1 MSASNQQI
9 QSPGQLVIKRLKR
22 DKVALFGL
30 ACILLS
36 IVVSVFGYVLVPDS
50 TENANDGAV
59 EIRKKAPGFSVRL
72 LILPNPN
79 FTPTKGFFANVFTGK
94 EIDYTSRPIEGFKFL
109 GDEKVEVAIYGGNG
123 NITET
128 YSLKEIGVS
137 KATFEEKCI
146 VKKTYLMGTD
156 ALGRDLLSRLVLG
169 TRISLMVG
177 FIAVIISLVLGVSLG
192 IIAGYFG
199 GWIDKLIVWFLTVV
213 WSIPGIM
220 LVIAISIAI
229 QSKGAWVAFVA
240 VGLTMWVEVARVV
253 RGQLLEVREMQYV
266 EAAKVLGVSDFKIMF
281 KHILPNLL
289 GPIIVVATSNFASA
303 ILVEAGLSFLG
314 MGVQPP
320 TPSWGLMVHEGFKLV
335 NGLSTMH
342 LILFPGLAIS
352 LLVFAFNLFG
362 NGLRDAFDPKNN

>member
-1 MSASNQQI
+1 MEEQQKTYYT
-9 QSPGQLVIKRLKR
+9 PGQLVLRRLKK
-22 DKVALFGL
+22 DKVAIFGL
-30 ACILLS
+30 AFILLT
-36 IVVSVFGYVLVPDS
+36 ILVSVFGYVVVPDNS
-50 TENANDGAV
+50 ENANDGAV
-59 EIRKKAPGFSVRL
+59 EIRKKSPGFSVQL
-72 LILPNPN
+72 LKIPNERMDEE
-79 FTPTKGFFANVFTGK
+79 KSWVSSLFTGK
-94 EIDYTSRPIEGFKFL
+94 NLNYATRPIESYRIFEDG
-109 GDEKVEVAIYGGNG
+109 VEVCVYGGKG
-123 NITET
+123 SIKEEYTFSE
-128 YSLKEIGVS
+128 LKTTKEG
-137 KATFEEKCI
+137 FESTCLI
-146 VKKTYLMGTD
+146 ARTYLLGTD

-177 FIAVIISLVLGVSLG
+177 FIAVFISMFVGVALG
-192 IIAGYFG
+192 IVAGYFG
-199 GWIDKLIVWFLTVV
+199 GWVDKLIVWFLTVI

-266 EAAKVLGVSDFKIMF
+266 EAAKVLGVSDFNIMF
-281 KHILPNLL
+281 RHILPNLL

-335 NGLSTMH
+335 NGLGTMH
-342 LILFPGLAIS
+342 LILFPGLAICI
-352 LLVFAFNLFG
+352 LVFAFNLFG

>member
-1 MSASNQQI
+1 MEEEVRYYT
-9 QSPGQLVIKRLKR
+9 PTELVLKRLKK
-22 DKVALFGL
+22 DKVAIGGAVVILFTILISLFGYM
-30 ACILLS
+30 I
-36 IVVSVFGYVLVPDS
+36 VPDS
-50 TENANDGAV
+50 TESANDGAI
-59 EIRKKAPGFSVRL
+59 EIRKKSPGFSVQVLKIKRQSYNAERSL
-72 LILPNPN
+72 FSTL
-79 FTPTKGFFANVFTGK
+79 FFGS
-94 EIDYTSRPIEGFKFL
+94 EPEYSIRPIENYTLLPDG
-109 GDEKVEVAIYGGNG
+109 VEVAVYGGNG
-123 NITET
+123 NIYEE
-128 YSLKEIGVS
+128 YSYEQL
-137 KATFEEKCI
+137 ATTQADFEHD
-146 VKKTYLMGTD
+146 VLDQRYYFLGTD
-156 ALGRDLLSRLVLG
+156 GAGRDLFSRLVLG

-177 FIAVIISLVLGVSLG
+177 FIAVIISLVVGVSLG

-199 GWIDKLIVWFLTVV
+199 GWIEKIILWLLTVV

-220 LVIAISIAI
+220 LVIAISIAL

-266 EAAKVLGVSDFKIMF
+266 EAAKVLGVSNFSIMF
-281 KHILPNLL
+281 KHILPNLI

-335 NGLSTMH
+335 NGASTIH

-352 LLVFAFNLFG
+352 FLVFAFNLFG

>member
-1 MSASNQQI
+1 MGI
-9 QSPGQLVIKRLKR
+9 
-22 DKVALFGL
+22 
-30 ACILLS
+30 
-36 IVVSVFGYVLVPDS
+36 
-50 TENANDGAV
+50 
-59 EIRKKAPGFSVRL
+59 
-72 LILPNPN
+72 
-79 FTPTKGFFANVFTGK
+79 
-94 EIDYTSRPIEGFKFL
+94 
-109 GDEKVEVAIYGGNG
+109 EVAVYGGNG
-123 NITET
+123 NIHEQ
-128 YSLKEIGVS
+128 Y
-137 KATFEEKCI
+137 TFQQLGTSRENFEQEVI
-146 VKKTYLMGTD
+146 DHRYYLLGTD
-156 ALGRDLLSRLVLG
+156 GAGRDLFSRLVLG

-177 FIAVIISLVLGVSLG
+177 FIAVIISLTVGVTLG
-192 IIAGYFG
+192 IVAGYFG
-199 GWIDKLIVWFLTVV
+199 GWIEKIILWLLTVV

-220 LVIAISIAI
+220 LVIAISIAL

-266 EAAKVLGVSDFKIMF
+266 EAAKVLGVSNFSIMF
-281 KHILPNLL
+281 KHILPNLV

-335 NGLSTMH
+335 NGVSTIH

-352 LLVFAFNLFG
+352 FLVFAFNLFG

>member
-1 MSASNQQI
+1 MTKNKQTY
-9 QSPGQLVIKRLKR
+9 QSPGQLVLKRLKR
-22 DKVALFGL
+22 DKVALAGL
-30 ACILLS
+30 AFIVLAILT
-36 IVVSVFGYVLVPDS
+36 SVFGYVIVPDNS
-50 TENANDGAV
+50 ESANDGAI
-59 EIRKKAPGFSVRL
+59 EIRKKSPGFSVQ
-72 LILPNPN
+72 LIKIKSKREQTN
-79 FTPTKGFFANVFTGK
+79 KGFFSRMFTGK
-94 EIDYTSRPIEGFKFL
+94 ELDYSTRPIESYVL
-109 GDEKVEVAIYGGNG
+109 HESTVEVAIYGGNG
-123 NITET
+123 TI
-128 YSLKEIGVS
+128 KEMYNYKDLGVT
-137 KATFEEKCI
+137 KATFEKEVLI
-146 VKKTYLMGTD
+146 QNTYLLGTD
-156 ALGRDLLSRLVLG
+156 ALGRDLFSRLVLG

-177 FIAVIISLVLGVSLG
+177 FIAVFISLVVGVTLG
-192 IIAGYFG
+192 IVAGYFG
-199 GWIDKLIVWFLTVV
+199 GWIDKIIVWFLTVV

-266 EAAKVLGVSDFKIMF
+266 EAAKVLGVSDVKIMF

-335 NGLSTMH
+335 NGLETMH
-342 LILFPGLAIS
+342 LILFPGIAIS